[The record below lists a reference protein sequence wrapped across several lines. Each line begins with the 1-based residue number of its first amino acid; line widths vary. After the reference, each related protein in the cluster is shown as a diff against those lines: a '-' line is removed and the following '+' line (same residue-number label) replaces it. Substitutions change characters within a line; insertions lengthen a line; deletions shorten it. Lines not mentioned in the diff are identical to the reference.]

1 MDVDEFLLAEEVVES
16 VLPAAEDGQDLV
28 DGAAAVEAEA
38 AGFENRG
45 FLGLGDFRDRGGVEG
60 FEPFEIA
67 IRLRDDDG
75 EILIL

>member
-1 MDVDEFLLAEEVVES
+1 MDVDEFLLAEEVVET
-16 VLPAAEDGQDLV
+16 VLPAAEDGQDFV
-28 DGAAAVEAEA
+28 DGAAAMETEA

-67 IRLRDDDG
+67 VGLGGDDG